1 MEQANDSQNTQ
12 RCAVHEGEFPAIG
25 TLNYNYLPN
34 SSLISSTF
42 DGWQQTAKEDRA
54 GSNKGATY
62 SRPTLTRS
70 AKVTWDILSSKVLG
84 EERPV
89 HTISGKL
96 GTNVYRD
103 RFPIPTPCMGW
114 VCVLFTLL
122 RKAFSTPGY
131 FSFPVLFK
139 TKFRWLNPPWF

>member
-1 MEQANDSQNTQ
+1 MRRKLMEEANDSQNTQ
-12 RCAVHEGEFPAIG
+12 RCAIHEGEFPAIA
-25 TLNYNYLPN
+25 TLNCDYLPN

-84 EERPV
+84 EERAV
-89 HTISGKL
+89 DTIRSKL

-114 VCVLFTLL
+114 FVSSLL
-122 RKAFSTPGY
+122 CFERF
-131 FSFPVLFK
+131 FPLRGISVFPCYLK
-139 TKFRWLNPPWF
+139 PNLGD